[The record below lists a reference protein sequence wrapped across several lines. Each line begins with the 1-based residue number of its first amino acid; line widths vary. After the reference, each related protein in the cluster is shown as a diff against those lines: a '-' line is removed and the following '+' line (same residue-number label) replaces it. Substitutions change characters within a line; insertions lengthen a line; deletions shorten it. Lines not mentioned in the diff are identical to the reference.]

1 MLTFANEFDDEFI
14 REVKNN
20 IDNIHRIQSSGKT
33 IDYDN
38 LKTSEYIKTANLYL
52 NYKFSVF

>member
-1 MLTFANEFDDEFI
+1 MRIANEFDDEFV
-14 REVKNN
+14 REVKNK
-20 IDNIHRIQSSGKT
+20 IDNINRIQSGGKT
-33 IDYDN
+33 SDYDN